1 MPALHWREQRLQGS
15 LASGEAD
22 LQVWAALRGPSLV
35 QALASLLWGS
45 ALSRRALLLLF
56 SHYVLLF
63 VTPGLQ
69 HARRALPRATKEK
82 VTSFEQRD

>member
-63 VTPGLQ
+63 VTPWTAACQ
-69 HARRALPRATKEK
+69 E
-82 VTSFEQRD
+82 SFTQSN